1 MSDVSNA
8 RIDYPHIP
16 RPLLEWCDFENS
28 GTEVF
33 PIVDLGFRDQVVA
46 FLVMFGGTYL
56 PDAMRV
62 VLPDTDGVASG
73 DILLGARSLYLANVN
88 QFFKEQHD
96 DGSRTN

>member
-1 MSDVSNA
+1 MSAISNA

-16 RPLLEWCDFENS
+16 RPLLELLDFEHS
-28 GTEVF
+28 GTELF

-62 VLPDTDGVASG
+62 VLPNTKGVASG

-88 QFFKEQHD
+88 QFFKEYHD
-96 DGSRTN
+96 ER